1 MVYWILDL
9 RIVLGDWVKYQ
20 QAAMC
25 KYLGKIPKLY
35 YITSL
40 HYYIHTIYTFLQWT
54 IENCEIFLNPYFTS
68 AFAQSSG
75 PRSLLWGKKGGWGIP
90 HWRGWFK
97 LRICISL
104 EVNGLQIMIMNGI
117 MTIMM
122 IIKFMVVASIMMI
135 ATMRTYRWQQ
145 LKLGVFLKKFSLI
158 FSKKGLNDKSGKNMS
173 QLDRFFIFSTILHL
187 HLKVRSCVTG
197 RVVRAE

>member
-9 RIVLGDWVKYQ
+9 RLVLGDRVNYQ

-54 IENCEIFLNPYFTS
+54 IENCEIFRNPYFTS

-122 IIKFMVVASIMMI
+122 IIKFMVVASIIMI
-135 ATMRTYRWQQ
+135 ATMRLSLTTIEIRCVFQEVFVDIFKERFEWQKRQ
-145 LKLGVFLKKFSLI
+145 KHVSTWQI
-158 FSKKGLNDKSGKNMS
+158 FHFFNYSTFAFESQIVCHWKG
-173 QLDRFFIFSTILHL
+173 
-187 HLKVRSCVTG
+187 C
-197 RVVRAE
+197 